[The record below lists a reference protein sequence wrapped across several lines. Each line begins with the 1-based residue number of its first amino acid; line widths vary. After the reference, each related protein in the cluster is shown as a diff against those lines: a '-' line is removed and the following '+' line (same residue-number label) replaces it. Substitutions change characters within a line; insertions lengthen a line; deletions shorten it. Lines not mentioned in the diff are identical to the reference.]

1 MAANMITIT
10 GLTHKQK
17 ALMDV
22 MWTMDDMERV
32 QAFVKTLPLRDAQDC
47 LSLISIATQET
58 LEQEDGLD
66 AYKEL
71 AQAAISRARSC

>member
-1 MAANMITIT
+1 MISIT

-17 ALMDV
+17 VLMDV
-22 MWTMDDMERV
+22 MWSMDDITKV
-32 QAFVKTLPLRDAQDC
+32 TAFVKTLPKRDAQDC
-47 LSLISIATQET
+47 MSLIAIATQESQ
-58 LEQEDGLD
+58 EQEDGLD

>member
-1 MAANMITIT
+1 MITIT

-22 MWTMDDMERV
+22 MWSMDDITKV
-32 QAFVKTLPLRDAQDC
+32 TAFVKTLPKRDAQDC
-47 LSLISIATQET
+47 MSLIAIATQES

-71 AQAAISRARSC
+71 AQAAVSRARSC

>member
-1 MAANMITIT
+1 MITIT

-22 MWTMDDMERV
+22 MWSMDDINKV
-32 QAFVKTLPLRDAQDC
+32 TAFVKTLPKRDGQDC
-47 LSLISIATQET
+47 LSLIAIATQESQ
-58 LEQEDGLD
+58 EQEDGLD

-71 AQAAISRARSC
+71 AQAAISRARSS